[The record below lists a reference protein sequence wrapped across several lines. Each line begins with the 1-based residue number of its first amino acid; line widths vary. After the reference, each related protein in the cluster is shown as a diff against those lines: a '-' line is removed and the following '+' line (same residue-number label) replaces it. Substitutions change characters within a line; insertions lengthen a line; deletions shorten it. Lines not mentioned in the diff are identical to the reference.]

1 MSYIRLNLTDR
12 DRTISGDVHG
22 SIGDAVIASLS
33 AEPESIHELEL
44 ALARFQKPTGDRSGL
59 ASLRAGENFEPYD
72 AGIMIVDLA
81 AQVVM
86 IDSTYSAPAWVNNR
100 HIGDHLDLSAA
111 QSSFKRSDQFAE
123 TSEGDAQNT
132 QQSDPPLDQTAAVTF
147 EIGYHDGEKL
157 TDVRLPYRLGD
168 TWLFV
173 DSVPE
178 YKGIY
183 QERRAERAAQ
193 TTIEWFAARAV
204 LFGKQLSEFVAREIL
219 DAPNLEAE
227 DLLTEIHAKWLI
239 SPRADLGGRSAREIL
254 IAKKEFIDFDLQS
267 RELQWSFTGECPP
280 ALPTTSHAFRFAG
293 FGTHEVVL
301 YYDLVKLL
309 LNECYM
315 QVREEKN
322 ISPADEVERLE
333 RVKSRWLE
341 TPNGDCQG
349 KAPALVI
356 EWERRRIPLA
366 MSGKEAMIDPDCP
379 VCQAIAA
386 DFETPMF
393 WHLDGSEMDDRFE
406 FSDCKSLGEWEA
418 NRRRREEFDREFD
431 RRSRDRKGETV
442 EGEVVVLAD
451 DERPFQ

>member
-1 MSYIRLNLTDR
+1 MSYIRLNLADR

-22 SIGDAVIASLS
+22 SIGDAVIAALS

-44 ALARFQKPTGDRSGL
+44 AVARFQKPTDDWAVL

-86 IDSTYSAPAWVNNR
+86 IDSTYSAPAWVNDR
-100 HIGDHLDLSAA
+100 HIGANLDLNEA
-111 QSSFKRSDQFAE
+111 QSLFKNSGQLEVSAEGSVQETEPRS
-123 TSEGDAQNT
+123 S
-132 QQSDPPLDQTAAVTF
+132 PLDQEAPVTF

-157 TDVRLPYRLGD
+157 TDVRLPYRLSD
-168 TWLFV
+168 TWQFV
-173 DSVPE
+173 GSVSE
-178 YKGIY
+178 YQRIY
-183 QERRAERAAQ
+183 QKRRAARAAQ
-193 TTIEWFAARAV
+193 TTNEWFDKRGV
-204 LFGKQLSEFVAREIL
+204 LFGKQLSEFVAAEIL
-219 DAPNLEAE
+219 NAPNLEAE
-227 DLLTEIHAKWLI
+227 SLVTEIHAKWLA
-239 SPRADLGGRSAREIL
+239 SPRSDLRGRSPRELL

-267 RELQWSFTGECPP
+267 REMQWSFTGECPP

-301 YYDLVKLL
+301 YYDLVRLL
-309 LNECYM
+309 LNECHLRA
-315 QVREEKN
+315 REEQN
-322 ISPADEVERLE
+322 ISLAGEIERLE
-333 RVKSRWLE
+333 LIKATWLE

-379 VCQAIAA
+379 VCQAIAE

-406 FSDCKSLGEWEA
+406 FSDCKSLAEWKA
-418 NRRRREEFDREFD
+418 HKKRQEELDRDFDRQWREREGGMIED
-431 RRSRDRKGETV
+431 AAAAYEERSH
-442 EGEVVVLAD
+442 
-451 DERPFQ
+451 